1 MMDPVQ
7 LRKLI
12 IQALA
17 VELKVAERSVESA
30 KSLRGE
36 LRMDSIAA
44 ANVAFVIEEALG
56 VDVEIKKGDDIDSV
70 EAIVAVARR
79 ALGTA

>member
-1 MMDPVQ
+1 MMDTIE

-12 IQALA
+12 VQALA
-17 VELKVAERSVESA
+17 VELKVAERSVEGA
-30 KSLRGE
+30 KSLRND
-36 LRMDSIAA
+36 LKMDSIAA

-56 VDVEIKKGDDIDSV
+56 VDVEIKNGDDIDSV

-79 ALGTA
+79 AIGGA